1 MKQHS
6 LILTALAAGSLLI
19 ASPASAQSRKPATR
33 VIWEGDM
40 NGGYYC
46 KLDNGVT
53 KQKGEGP
60 CTEFLGVCTHE
71 DGYKVN
77 CSDCY
82 KFGNCR

>member
-1 MKQHS
+1 MQKPL
-6 LILTALAAGSLLI
+6 LILIALATGSLLI
-19 ASPASAQSRKPATR
+19 ASPTSAQNRQPATR

-53 KQKGEGP
+53 RHKGEGP

-71 DGYKVN
+71 NGYKVN
-77 CSDCY
+77 CSDCN